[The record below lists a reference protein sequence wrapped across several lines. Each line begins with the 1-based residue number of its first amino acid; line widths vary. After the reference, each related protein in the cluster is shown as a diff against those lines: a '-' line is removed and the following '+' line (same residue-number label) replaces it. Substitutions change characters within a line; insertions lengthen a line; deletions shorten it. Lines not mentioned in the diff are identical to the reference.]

1 MILADTSVW
10 IDHLIVANP
19 HLASLLDQQQVL
31 IHPMVI
37 GELTCGNIC
46 DRADVMRLTRGLPR
60 ILVATHDEV
69 LHFIERHH
77 FMGRG
82 IGFIDA
88 HLLASTVIAPP
99 AKLWTNDRR
108 LMGLAHELGVA
119 YGQP

>member
-10 IDHLIVANP
+10 VDHLIVEDP
-19 HLASLLDQQQVL
+19 HLVSLLDQQQVL

-37 GELTCGNIC
+37 GELACGNVR
-46 DRADVMRLTRGLPR
+46 DRVDVMRLLRGLPK

-69 LHFIERHH
+69 LFFIERHR

-82 IGFIDA
+82 IGYIDA
-88 HLLASTVIAPP
+88 HLLAATTMAAPTQ
-99 AKLWTNDRR
+99 LWTNDLR
-108 LMGLAHELGVA
+108 LMDLAVHLDVA